1 MEQLSTKRQTHE
13 HQDNQSFRFP
23 FSTCYFGR
31 TAVRDQLV
39 WVGAARV
46 LAAARFGRGRQLSE
60 DLSRLSPL
68 ISAII
73 HANEQLSCSE
83 MTGFRP

>member
-1 MEQLSTKRQTHE
+1 MRRLGNPKYSRHFQKAPHYWEILSLFIDGEMQA
-13 HQDNQSFRFP
+13 
-23 FSTCYFGR
+23 
-31 TAVRDQLV
+31 AVSLAER
-39 WVGAARV
+39 VGFELPVRY
-46 LAAARFGRGRQLSE
+46 
-60 DLSRLSPL
+60 LSRLSPL